1 MVINAREQEI
11 FTASLNLDGP
21 RHAPMA
27 CIYNLVMKPRSY
39 NVVRDA
45 VQTVSGVAWLLCA
58 CDAHNDVSDICVIIY
73 DKVTNG

>member
-1 MVINAREQEI
+1 MAR
-11 FTASLNLDGP
+11 
-21 RHAPMA
+21 
-27 CIYNLVMKPRSY
+27 IYNLVMKPCSY

-45 VQTVSGVAWLLCA
+45 VQTVCGVAWLLCA